1 MQQFA
6 RLYNDLDQTNS
17 TNEKVALLAGYLQN
31 APSTDRMWALALLSG
46 RRPKRTVATA
56 QLKEWACE
64 VSGTDD
70 WLFEESYA
78 IVGDLAET
86 ITLIL
91 PPTESDNK
99 ESLTYWVN
107 YIRALATA
115 DDTTKRE
122 RIISAWNKLGLGE
135 RFTFNKLITGGF
147 RVGVS
152 QTLVC
157 RAIAQFTGISQNVIA
172 HRLMGKWTPD
182 DVTFDQLILQ
192 ESGSDDI
199 TKPYPFCLAYQI
211 DVDLAELGDAR
222 DWQAEWKWDGIRGQ
236 IIKRNGEYFIWSRG
250 EELVTDKFP
259 ELHELCKA
267 LPDGTVLDGE
277 IMPFKDGKPLTF
289 NHLQTRIGRKNV
301 TKKALTDAPVS
312 FFSYDLLEWENEDW
326 RMRPL
331 VERRQKLE
339 ELVGQLHHDRL
350 LISEAMDVDTWD
362 ELREL
367 HKKSRE
373 VLSEGLMLKHKQS
386 LYEVGRKKGL
396 WWKWKVD
403 PYSID
408 AVLIYAQTG
417 HGRRA
422 NLYTDYT
429 FALWQGDLLVP
440 FAKAYSGLSNEEIME
455 VDAIIRQTTKERFG
469 PVRSVTPTMVFELGF
484 EGINISTRHKSGV
497 AVRFPRILRWRT
509 DKKVEDANTLDD
521 LKALINTDNV

>member
-1 MQQFA
+1 MKQFA
-6 RLYNDLDQTNS
+6 QLYNDLDQTNS
-17 TNEKVALLAGYLQN
+17 TNEKVALLADYFQH
-31 APSTDRMWALALLSG
+31 APAVDCVWALALLSG

-56 QLKEWACE
+56 QLKLWACQL
-64 VSGTDD
+64 SGTDE

-91 PPTESDNK
+91 PPTESNNN

-107 YIRALATA
+107 YIRALGSLT
-115 DDTTKRE
+115 DEEKRQQVFD
-122 RIISAWNKLGLGE
+122 AWNKLGLGE

-157 RAIAQFTGISQNVIA
+157 KAIAKFTGVSQNVIA
-172 HRLMGKWTPD
+172 HRLMGKWEPGT
-182 DVTFDQLILQ
+182 VTFDELILQ
-192 ESGSDDI
+192 EGGSDDI
-199 TKPYPFCLAYQI
+199 TKPYPFCLAYPI
-211 DVDLAELGDAR
+211 DVELPELGNAT

-236 IIKRNGEYFIWSRG
+236 IIKRKGEFFIWSRG

-259 ELHELCKA
+259 ELHELCKD

-289 NHLQTRIGRKNV
+289 NQLQTRIGRKNV
-301 TKKALTDAPVS
+301 TKKALADAPVS
-312 FFSYDLLEWENEDW
+312 FFSYDLLEWQGEDL
-326 RMRPL
+326 RVQPL
-331 VERRQKLE
+331 VERREKLE
-339 ELVGQLHHDRL
+339 LLVKELNHDKL
-350 LISEAMDVDTWD
+350 LLSEAMNFASWD
-362 ELREL
+362 ELKAI
-367 HKKSRE
+367 HQHSRD

-386 LYEVGRKKGL
+386 QYEVGRKKGL

-440 FAKAYSGLSNEEIME
+440 FAKAYSGLTNEEIMQ

-469 PVRSVTPTMVFELGF
+469 PVRSVNPTMVFELGF
-484 EGINISTRHKSGV
+484 EGINASPRHKSGV
-497 AVRFPRILRWRT
+497 AVRFPRILRWRN
-509 DKKVEDANTLDD
+509 DKKIEDANTLDD
-521 LKALINTDNV
+521 LKALINHPE